1 MKRFCLILVTML
13 VTMASH
19 AQFEAG
25 KYYVGAS
32 LSSLGFSYNGS
43 QEGAFGLQARGGY
56 LFDDNLMATGQLTW
70 EKQSMM
76 PSYLKVGVGARY
88 YIVQNGLY
96 FGAQVN
102 YLRHSS
108 DYDDL
113 QPGIQVGYA
122 FFLNKNVTVEP
133 EIYYDQSIK
142 SHKDFSTVGF
152 RIGVGIYL

>member
-1 MKRFCLILVTML
+1 
-13 VTMASH
+13 
-19 AQFEAG
+19 
-25 KYYVGAS
+25 
-32 LSSLGFSYNGS
+32 
-43 QEGAFGLQARGGY
+43 
-56 LFDDNLMATGQLTW
+56 MATAQLTW

-76 PSYLKVGVGARY
+76 PSFLKVGVGARY

-96 FGAQVN
+96 LGAQVN

-113 QPGIQVGYA
+113 QPGVQVGYA
-122 FFLNKNVTVEP
+122 FFLSKNVTVEP